1 MTDLITDSEG
11 VKHWVTGDRLEFCD
25 DNYMFAHPS
34 LSPDGQTLYFT
45 SDMPGGV
52 GGMDIWKVEREGA
65 GWGVP
70 ENLGGIVNTTRDEAF
85 PTMRHNDT
93 LYFSSNGHLG
103 LGGLDIVYA
112 TRGANDEWA
121 SVNDKL
127 PSPINSQ
134 GMILVFSL
142 IRMEKEGYLLQIETA

>member
-1 MTDLITDSEG
+1 MESR
-11 VKHWVTGDRLEFCD
+11 K
-25 DNYMFAHPS
+25 
-34 LSPDGQTLYFT
+34 
-45 SDMPGGV
+45 
-52 GGMDIWKVEREGA
+52 EGA

-127 PSPINSQ
+127 PSPINSPRDDFGLQ
-134 GMILVFSL
+134 FDPHGEGGIFASDRNGIDSPCIISLVTTL
-142 IRMEKEGYLLQIETA
+142 R